1 MIRCKKKNGTKSNS
15 TLLGHFLCR
24 KLDLRSLT
32 IDTEFRDL
40 GLGEVCA
47 LVESLTGEF
56 QPILLPGDPVGH
68 VGHGCHPTIVSL
80 QTQSTHDSSVGGQTA
95 SVSGILSLRK
105 EREKKSGRKTTHT
118 GLSWRI
124 QMAN

>member
-1 MIRCKKKNGTKSNS
+1 M
-15 TLLGHFLCR
+15 
-24 KLDLRSLT
+24 
-32 IDTEFRDL
+32 
-40 GLGEVCA
+40 CA

-105 EREKKSGRKTTHT
+105 EREKKIREKNNPHWFVLANTDGKLAAVITDVVH
-118 GLSWRI
+118 GL
-124 QMAN
+124 

>member
-1 MIRCKKKNGTKSNS
+1 MIFFPSLKKP
-15 TLLGHFLCR
+15 H
-24 KLDLRSLT
+24 LRGLT
-32 IDTEFRDL
+32 IDSEFVNL

-80 QTQSTHDSSVGGQTA
+80 QTGSTYDSSVRGQTA
-95 SVSGILSLRK
+95 LVSGIVILTKSKK
-105 EREKKSGRKTTHT
+105 ERKKKSETKTTHSSS
-118 GLSWRI
+118 SWWI

>member
-1 MIRCKKKNGTKSNS
+1 MDVFLIRCKKNQNS
-15 TLLGHFLCR
+15 TLLGHILC
-24 KLDLRSLT
+24 KLDLSSLT
-32 IDTEFRDL
+32 IYTEFGNLD
-40 GLGEVCA
+40 LGEVCA

-56 QPILLPGDPVGH
+56 QPILLPGDLVGH

-95 SVSGILSLRK
+95 LVSGILSLRK
-105 EREKKSGRKTTHT
+105 ERKKKSGRKTTHT

>member
-1 MIRCKKKNGTKSNS
+1 MT
-15 TLLGHFLCR
+15 
-24 KLDLRSLT
+24 LDLSSLT
-32 IDTEFRDL
+32 VDTEFGDL

-56 QPILLPGDPVGH
+56 EPILLPGDPVGH

-80 QTQSTHDSSVGGQTA
+80 QTEAHMTVQLGDRQPCFLALSFLGKRGG
-95 SVSGILSLRK
+95 K
-105 EREKKSGRKTTHT
+105 KKKSGKKTTHRA
-118 GLSWRI
+118 LSWRI